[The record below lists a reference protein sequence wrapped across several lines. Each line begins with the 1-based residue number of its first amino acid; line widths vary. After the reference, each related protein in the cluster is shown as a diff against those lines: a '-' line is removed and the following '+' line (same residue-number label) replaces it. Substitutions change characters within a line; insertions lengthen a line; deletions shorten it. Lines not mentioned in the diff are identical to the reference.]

1 MYIINPGQR
10 KQGIG
15 KVVAP
20 GQERQG
26 IHYNYKTSF
35 QSWKVLT
42 GKFKFYS
49 KERRR
54 RNRGNQFFQSE
65 LEIRDEIRQNTS
77 FRAGVNDPG
86 NQFFKLYGR
95 NSSSTYRELHVTA
108 TSVRPKK
115 PVFQVGSVRKAT
127 ESR

>member
-10 KQGIG
+10 RQGTG

-49 KERRR
+49 KKAGGET
-54 RNRGNQFFQSE
+54 E
-65 LEIRDEIRQNTS
+65 EIS
-77 FRAGVNDPG
+77 FS
-86 NQFFKLYGR
+86 GR
-95 NSSSTYRELHVTA
+95 IW
-108 TSVRPKK
+108 K
-115 PVFQVGSVRKAT
+115 
-127 ESR
+127 